1 MIVLAVP
8 FGIAAVSMSLLW
20 ERYDDFA
27 SYFFSELNFQEQA
40 ALLALLFAFLFAAI
54 GVSQAMDENR
64 NKNANAN
71 NNILDAQDAIVTS
84 ASSTSLHSHT
94 SHTNQS
100 ITASVTSSTSKNNNI
115 SYPLHEMNQAL
126 SDRSK
131 FSSLYPWLRDS
142 ILESLQSDATFLQ
155 KDHTTVDYISRMMD
169 YTITGGRFH
178 RGTTVVAVYRAFL
191 LGTRNKVSLSSLEVA
206 QACTLGWTIEF
217 LQAFFLVAD
226 DVMDE
231 SIERRG
237 QPCWY
242 QVSEV
247 QLKAVNDAFLLESFV
262 YLIIKKHF
270 GHLPCYVSLLELML
284 EVIQKTQLGQL
295 MDLRMPKQDE
305 EVDFSR
311 FTVNHYQSIVRYKTA
326 YYSFYLPVALA
337 IALAGIEDPTTFQ
350 LSKDI
355 CCIMGEYFQ
364 VQADLIDCYGDP
376 RWWQSS
382 TDGAAAAPAANT
394 GTDIRNNKCT
404 WLIVQALHKCNPVQR
419 QTLLGNYGLD
429 DDESVQKVKNVY
441 LELQLMQAFQ
451 AYQAESYA
459 QIQNLLGK
467 MQTVPKDVYNV
478 LLKKVYR
485 RMGNSG
491 K

>member
-27 SYFFSELNFQEQA
+27 SYFFSEMKLQEQA
-40 ALLALLFAFLFAAI
+40 ALLALLFAVLFTAI
-54 GVSQAMDENR
+54 SVSQAMDEKR
-64 NKNANAN
+64 NKNGNS
-71 NNILDAQDAIVTS
+71 IPDAQDAIVTS
-84 ASSTSLHSHT
+84 TSSTSLHSHT

-100 ITASVTSSTSKNNNI
+100 IAASVTSSSSQNNTM

-142 ILESLQSDATFLQ
+142 ILESLQTDAAFLQ
-155 KDHTTVDYISRMMD
+155 NDHATMAYISRMMD
-169 YTITGGRFH
+169 YTITGGKFH
-178 RGTTVVAVYRAFL
+178 RGTTVVALYRAIL
-191 LGTRNKVSLSSLEVA
+191 LGTRSNKASSLEVA

-231 SIERRG
+231 STERRG

-242 QVSEV
+242 QVNEV

-262 YLIIKKHF
+262 YMIVKMHF
-270 GHLPCYVSLLELML
+270 GHLPCYVSLLELLL

-295 MDLRMPKQDE
+295 MDLQMPKQDE
-305 EVDFSR
+305 AVDFSR

-326 YYSFYLPVALA
+326 FYSFYLPVALA
-337 IALAGIEDPTTFQ
+337 IALAGVEDPTTFQ
-350 LSKDI
+350 LSKEI

-364 VQADLIDCYGDP
+364 IQADLIDCYGDP
-376 RWWQSS
+376 RLWQSS
-382 TDGAAAAPAANT
+382 PDGAAAATVAT
-394 GTDIRNNKCT
+394 GGTDIRNNKCT
-404 WLIVQALHKCNPVQR
+404 WLIVQSLHKCSPVQR
-419 QTLLGNYGLD
+419 QILLDNYGLD
-429 DDESVQKVKNVY
+429 DNKSVQNVKKVY

-451 AYQAESYA
+451 AYQVESYA

-467 MQTVPKDVYNV
+467 IQTVPKDVYNI

-485 RMGNSG
+485 HMGSSR